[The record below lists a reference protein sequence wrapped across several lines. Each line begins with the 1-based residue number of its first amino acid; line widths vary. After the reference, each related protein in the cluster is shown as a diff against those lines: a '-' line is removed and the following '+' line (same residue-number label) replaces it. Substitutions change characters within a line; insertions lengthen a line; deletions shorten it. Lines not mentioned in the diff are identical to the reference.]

1 MTPHSTH
8 LSSMR
13 PSCLHLT
20 IQIVDGSPFSVA
32 G

>member
-1 MTPHSTH
+1 
-8 LSSMR
+8 MR